1 MLTSA
6 TDTAD
11 LLGSFEQLEPRRASA
26 EALRLLCDAANTV
39 VLGAVT
45 AGHFGAAAEA
55 FSAWAQYQRYMSGEE
70 GAELVDTAP
79 VIACVATAAALVG
92 DSAAAAWQAAI
103 ATHMPSCRRD
113 SDELGVSGGSFHW
126 VDGILLTAMESG
138 DWVFLDNA
146 NMCSPTVLDRLNP
159 VLEPSGVLLVPEAG
173 TVDGASRCVTPQP
186 GFRLILGLD
195 PRHGEASRAM
205 RNRGIEVFVPAC
217 TSDEE
222 EADGIGAP
230 MQLVRFPSPLPL
242 PALRPA
248 TFPSAHEHSAL
259 SARPTFAKRNPWPG
273 GPGTAAAL
281 ASTASARSVPTL
293 VRTCASSQTP
303 PARWTH
309 ILRTA
314 LTRADAPSGLTE
326 L

>member
-26 EALRLLCDAANTV
+26 DALRQLGDAAHTV

-45 AGHFGAAAEA
+45 AGHFGEAAEA
-55 FSAWAQYQRYMSGEE
+55 FAAWAQYQRYMSGTQ
-70 GAELVDTAP
+70 GAEQADAATV
-79 VIACVATAAALVG
+79 VACVSQAASLVG
-92 DSAAAAWQAAI
+92 DSAAAAWQAAVD
-103 ATHMPSCRRD
+103 THAASCRRD
-113 SDELGVSGGSFHW
+113 SDDLAVSGGSFHW

-205 RNRGIEVFVPAC
+205 RNRGIEVFVPPCA
-217 TSDEE
+217 SEDE
-222 EADGIGAP
+222 AAP
-230 MQLVRFPSPLPL
+230 DDKAQQLVRLSPLPASL
-242 PALRPA
+242 SRHRNVSIRPRALCPECAANLCEERPPCLAGQARLRRWPRQPARRPC
-248 TFPSAHEHSAL
+248 
-259 SARPTFAKRNPWPG
+259 RPLC
-273 GPGTAAAL
+273 GP
-281 ASTASARSVPTL
+281 VPK
-293 VRTCASSQTP
+293 SQTP

-309 ILRTA
+309 IPSHT
-314 LTRADAPSGLTE
+314 TR
-326 L
+326 